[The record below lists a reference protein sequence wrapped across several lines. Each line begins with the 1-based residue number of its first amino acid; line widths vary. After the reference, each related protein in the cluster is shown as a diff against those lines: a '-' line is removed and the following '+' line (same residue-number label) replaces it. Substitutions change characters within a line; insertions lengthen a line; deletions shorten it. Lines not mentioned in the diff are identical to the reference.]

1 MKDII
6 FLGASKNDLR
16 DFPDGARRD
25 SGVELYQVQMGL
37 EPSDWKPMPSI
48 GTGVCEIRV
57 RAGGAFRVIYL
68 ATRPEGIYVL
78 HCFQKKMPKT
88 TPRDIDLARQ
98 RYQHIGE

>member
-16 DFPDGARRD
+16 DFPETARRD
-25 SGVELYQVQMGL
+25 SGIELYQVQLGL

-48 GTGVCEIRV
+48 GAGVREIRV

-68 ATRPEGIYVL
+68 ATRPESVYVL
-78 HCFQKKMPKT
+78 YCLQKKTPKT
-88 TPRDIDLARQ
+88 APRDIDLARQ
-98 RYQHIGE
+98 RYQQIGE